1 MKFNW
6 GVFAFS
12 LFGVFV
18 VFMLSLV
25 YFATKQNNEL
35 VTENYY
41 EKELEFKE
49 VLIKKENTLKLSEQV
64 SFELN
69 SENMV
74 ISFPKEITEQITG
87 KLFFYKPSN
96 EKFDKDIA
104 INTIE
109 NTQQIAISEFQKGMY
124 HVKID
129 WKANNTDYF
138 NEISI
143 VIP

>member
-18 VFMLSLV
+18 VFMLTLV

-35 VTENYY
+35 VTDNYY

-49 VLIKKENTLKLSEQV
+49 VLVKKQNTTKLTEQV
-64 SFELN
+64 IFN
-69 SENMV
+69 ITNENIEV
-74 ISFPKEITEQITG
+74 LFPKEISKQITG
-87 KLFFYKPSN
+87 KMYFYKPSN
-96 EKFDKDIA
+96 EQLDKEFVIKL
-104 INTIE
+104 INY
-109 NTQQIAISEFQKGMY
+109 TQQIPLQPFQKGMY

>member
-1 MKFNW
+1 MKINW

-18 VFMLSLV
+18 VFMLGMV

-49 VLIKKENTLKLSEQV
+49 ILKKKNQSNQLKEGITYLTNSTYLSLV
-64 SFELN
+64 
-69 SENMV
+69 
-74 ISFPKEITEQITG
+74 FPKEIENEISGTVV
-87 KLFFYKPSN
+87 FYKPSS
-96 EKFDKDIA
+96 KSADKTFDIKVVG
-104 INTIE
+104 
-109 NTQQIAISEFQKGMY
+109 NTQQFSLTNFAKGMY
-124 HVKID
+124 RVKID
-129 WKANNTDYF
+129 WKADRKEYY
-138 NEISI
+138 NEIDI

>member
-18 VFMLSLV
+18 VFMLGMV

-49 VLIKKENTLKLSEQV
+49 ILVKKEHSALLLEQV
-64 SFELN
+64 TYQADLKSFN
-69 SENMV
+69 IV
-74 ISFPKEITEQITG
+74 FPTEITTPISG
-87 KLFFYKPSN
+87 NIVFYKPSDL
-96 EKFDKDIA
+96 KADKSFPLEVKNNA
-104 INTIE
+104 QT
-109 NTQQIAISEFQKGMY
+109 FQFSAFEKGMY

-129 WKANNTDYF
+129 WKANDIEYYHELTL
-138 NEISI
+138 
-143 VIP
+143 VTP